1 MMSELLAMDHAA
13 VASASRILTSR
24 YRNFVTYE
32 DVQQE
37 LYLWLLSHY
46 DRAERWRAEYSEK
59 HAERT
64 LVKALRNAGERY
76 CRTEKAEFEG
86 YTPDDEFFYSIPMV
100 ADLLRLSFD
109 PEWVEPTSPIK
120 EEDEYVGGARPA
132 NENLVAM
139 VADVGRALRTL
150 PVPDQRLLRRA
161 YGQGVE
167 TADVVAQLGLEWDIS
182 AHAAD
187 SRLRRVVGRVR
198 AALGGPSPYQESHAD
213 Q

>member
-1 MMSELLAMDHAA
+1 MNTELLSADHAA
-13 VASASRILTSR
+13 VSSASRILTSR
-24 YRNFVTYE
+24 YKGYVSFE

-37 LYLWLLSHY
+37 LYLWLLGHY

-76 CRTEKAEFEG
+76 CRAEKAEFEG

-132 NENLVAM
+132 SENLVTM
-139 VADVGRALRTL
+139 VADVGKALQTL
-150 PVPDQRLLRRA
+150 PEADQRLLQRA
-161 YGQGVE
+161 YGPGVE
-167 TADVVAQLGLEWDIS
+167 TGDVIAVLGLEWNIT

-198 AALGGPSPYQESHAD
+198 AALGGPSPYQETE
-213 Q
+213 